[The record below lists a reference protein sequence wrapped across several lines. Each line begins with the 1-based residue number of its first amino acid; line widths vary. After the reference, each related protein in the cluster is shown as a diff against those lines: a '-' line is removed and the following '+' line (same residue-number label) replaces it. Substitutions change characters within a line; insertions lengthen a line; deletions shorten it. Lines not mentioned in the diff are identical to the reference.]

1 MPIVVQCACGG
12 KFQAKD
18 ELAGK
23 RLNCPSCK
31 SPIQVP
37 NPQANRQAAKPA
49 NGEMAVQCQCGQ
61 KFKAKSEMAGKKAKC
76 PKCQSP
82 ILIPGGKAPAT
93 PAAKQ
98 PAAGAG
104 KINVQCTCGQVY
116 SVPATMAGRAVKCQ
130 KCGAGMKVPGGAT
143 APAQPQAAAAD
154 PLSDPLGMG
163 DLGGTA
169 GGDLFADDPLGGDFG
184 NDLGGDA
191 FDAPAASG
199 PTFQPGAPQP
209 AGAAPTQAAG
219 GSKMTLPLIIG
230 LASGG
235 GVLLLLLICGIGGYF
250 LFATGGSGPAVAST
264 DDGSPSPTDG
274 ANPDPTDT
282 PFSET
287 TDGSIPETT
296 DGEAPAPVD
305 PPTDGNDKT
314 EPVANGDLAK
324 DILGYWKLELID
336 GKEPPP
342 SNVNYMLFKEDVVT
356 MLDLGA
362 PALSLPYELDAT
374 KSPAHYDFVPSAN
387 VPLRLKGIAR
397 IKDDRLELCQINS
410 KGDIDPESLGNRPKD
425 FVSEKGFSVLIA
437 TRVTDQDLIAQ
448 LQGDKKPPA
457 EPVAIDYI
465 RNGKRMSL
473 AVMTYDDVNNKLPRN
488 RVNKQGEVLFSWR
501 VEMLPFMEYSSEYQ
515 AYNKDARWDQPD
527 NMKLTN
533 EELAKRVTIY
543 KAEYSQSP
551 LHTSWKYIPDTKTGI
566 MLVLGSEDA
575 PQVIWTQ
582 PDEIKPDLNDLKAT
596 FGTAPEEGYVVILT
610 NGAAE
615 RMSEAELKTA
625 LSKAETWDM
634 KGKPR

>member
-37 NPQANRQAAKPA
+37 DPKATRRTPQSAGGAI
-49 NGEMAVQCQCGQ
+49 AVQCQCGQ
-61 KFKAKSEMAGKKAKC
+61 KFKAKSEMAGKKVKC

-98 PAAGAG
+98 PTAGAG

-130 KCGAGMKVPGGAT
+130 KCGAGMKVPGGAA

-199 PTFQPGAPQP
+199 PTFQPGAHQP

-274 ANPDPTDT
+274 ANPAPTDT

-287 TDGSIPETT
+287 TDGETPSPVDSSPE
-296 DGEAPAPVD
+296 PVD
-305 PPTDGNDKT
+305 PPGEET

-324 DILGYWKLELID
+324 DIVGFWRLKLVDGHEVPSSDSAYMILTDETFQLIEA
-336 GKEPPP
+336 GAPP
-342 SNVNYMLFKEDVVT
+342 NAVNYAVD
-356 MLDLGA
+356 D
-362 PALSLPYELDAT
+362 S
-374 KSPAHYDFVPSAN
+374 KSPAHFDIIPDPR
-387 VPLRLKGIAR
+387 VPLRIRGIVRLNKGNIEVCLIKPPRGSDPMEALSKRPADFEAGGPKKVLVAER
-397 IKDDRLELCQINS
+397 IT
-410 KGDIDPESLGNRPKD
+410 DPAML
-425 FVSEKGFSVLIA
+425 
-437 TRVTDQDLIAQ
+437 AQ
-448 LQGDKKPPA
+448 LEARKKPLA
-457 EPVAIDYI
+457 EPVV
-465 RNGKRMSL
+465 RNYLNDGRQIGL
-473 AVMTYDDVNNKLPRN
+473 GAFNYHDVHRKWPRN
-488 RVNKQGEVLFSWR
+488 VVNQQGEVLLSWR
-501 VEMLPFMEYSSEYQ
+501 VMLLPFLEHSNMYDQFDREAS
-515 AYNKDARWDQPD
+515 WDQPG
-527 NMKLTN
+527 N
-533 EELAKRVTIY
+533 
-543 KAEYSQSP
+543 KAFASQTDLYRTEYSQSP

-610 NGAAE
+610 NGAAQ